1 MGQSNY
7 CHGMETLMPTLLSTN
22 PQIRNRLRE
31 AGLRATTG
39 RIAILEVLM
48 DANRPMHHAEV
59 AQAISDVQLNH
70 STVFRALTDMA
81 DAGLLR
87 RLELGDHVWRYE
99 PTVSRNPHAI
109 TNHPHFVCTICGQ
122 VKCLD
127 GRPEFHANLNQ
138 IQGVGKITEIL
149 FKGRCL
155 NCQNGSS

>member
-1 MGQSNY
+1 
-7 CHGMETLMPTLLSTN
+7 MPTLLPSN
-22 PQIRNRLRE
+22 PQLRNQLRD

-39 RIAILEVLM
+39 RVAVLEVLI

-59 AQAISDVQLNH
+59 AQAISGVQMNH

-99 PTVSRNPHAI
+99 LTVSRNLREVSD
-109 TNHPHFVCTICGQ
+109 HPHFVCTNCGQ

-127 GRPEFHANLNQ
+127 GRPQFNGFQ
-138 IQGVGKITEIL
+138 GRIQGVGTITDIF

-155 NCQNGSS
+155 ECENGSS